1 MSSGNKVEG
10 MLLEAME
17 GNSAFDMEDK
27 SENKK
32 KNGSI
37 RETRQEMTKALNKEM
52 VVGYHNKI
60 IRRKNNMVSA

>member
-10 MLLEAME
+10 KLLEAME

>member
-1 MSSGNKVEG
+1 MIWKTN
-10 MLLEAME
+10 LRI
-17 GNSAFDMEDK
+17 
-27 SENKK
+27 KK

>member
-1 MSSGNKVEG
+1 MKECYWKPWRVT
-10 MLLEAME
+10 LLLIWKT
-17 GNSAFDMEDK
+17 NLRI
-27 SENKK
+27 KK

>member
-10 MLLEAME
+10 KLLEAME

-37 RETRQEMTKALNKEM
+37 RETRQDMTKALNKEM

>member
-1 MSSGNKVEG
+1 MKESYWKPWRVT
-10 MLLEAME
+10 LLLIWKT
-17 GNSAFDMEDK
+17 NLRI
-27 SENKK
+27 KK